1 MLDCA
6 LAYSPGRLIARIG
19 LFEDQRG
26 ERGQAFRSQAPHP
39 ALAQLGDAADRAEH
53 GAAEPVL
60 RRDAVERGK
69 EMTQR
74 LLADPAAASP
84 VPSDPPPSVAL
95 NRPAVGKEAMSGDA
109 GAH

>member
-1 MLDCA
+1 MLDRA

-39 ALAQLGDAADRAEH
+39 ALAQLVDAADRAEH

-60 RRDAVERGK
+60 RHDAVEGG
-69 EMTQR
+69 E
-74 LLADPAAASP
+74 
-84 VPSDPPPSVAL
+84 
-95 NRPAVGKEAMSGDA
+95 
-109 GAH
+109 